1 MGAFG
6 GARIYPPI
14 EGMVACLLS
23 GVHLFLSFSTTGK
36 KQTINDILSN
46 KKLRD
51 QNAYVEVLSLDVLEM
66 LQRVPGFVRVIRCMG
81 RGRALQAA
89 HNSLGQKPRPRQ
101 STGGDVCEVPESL
114 NPSSYQSLMLFH
126 TVFLPNAPP

>member
-89 HNSLGQKPRPRQ
+89 HWVRSLGPGRAQEGMFVR
-101 STGGDVCEVPESL
+101 SL
-114 NPSSYQSLMLFH
+114 R
-126 TVFLPNAPP
+126 A